1 MNRLLIIVFSLSLLS
16 LNCSSLHTDRPIS
29 KRGDF
34 QEAVT
39 VLDTF
44 IRNDL
49 KHQQIPG
56 AAVAL
61 VHEGRVIF
69 TLCYGYADT
78 EKKVAMTE
86 DTYFMVGS
94 LTKSFTALAV
104 LKLIEQ
110 GKIDPNADIKKYI
123 PDFSIKKFHDGDA
136 RITVNHL
143 LTHTSGLMIDYY
155 ARFTSEKEYSDAEL
169 LSQLQNEYLCF
180 KPGSACK
187 YSNVGYRLLSMIIEK
202 VTGESFGNYLAKEVF
217 KPLGMNMSSFDY
229 TNDMAL
235 HMSKG
240 HNGDTEISR
249 VDTEDK
255 SASGLFSTLRDLTVF
270 LKFLTSGAVQSNGGI
285 NNGQIIDA
293 IIKNANPAIDTF
305 YDSKNVYSSGWYLNF
320 YQFRGIHTV
329 LSNSGGING
338 FCAAMAYIP
347 EEGLGIVILTN
358 SSLGWKANM
367 DIIARGLRGVIG
379 AFMDSGARELDVGN
393 QRDVKSTHSTPRVDP
408 SIDPKTSIGDM
419 PLNVSSEEYGSWCGR
434 YVGFGPM
441 IDVIQKKNKL
451 YVKFIG
457 PAALLIPENNNVFK
471 PVIRILFMDIDVAR
485 FTEYESIRF
494 RFGKNQQGDK
504 FLFMEAGIGESTFSI
519 PLHLSRKSNI
529 PKAYSRYYGTWVLK
543 GDHTYP
549 NIMKLYLPSS
559 RLVFFEK
566 NGWPMIKIN
575 TWMGEGLLLLSPL
588 SDNLA
593 RIAGS
598 GEIISLNDDSVNFIG
613 LHFQKVR

>member
-1 MNRLLIIVFSLSLLS
+1 LQSDRL
-16 LNCSSLHTDRPIS
+16 IS
-29 KRGDF
+29 KRRDF
-34 QEAVT
+34 QGAVT
-39 VLDTF
+39 VLDTI
-44 IRNDL
+44 IRNNL
-49 KHQQIPG
+49 NHQRIPG

-69 TLCYGYADT
+69 SQCYGYADT
-78 EKKVAMTE
+78 EKKVPMTE

-110 GKIDPNADIKKYI
+110 GKIDPEVDIKKYI
-123 PDFSIKKFHDGDA
+123 PDFSIRKFYDGEA
-136 RITVNHL
+136 PITVNHL

-155 ARFTSEKEYSDAEL
+155 ARFTSEKKYSDTEL
-169 LSQLQNEYLCF
+169 LSQLKNEYLCF

-187 YSNVGYRLLSMIIEK
+187 YSNVGYRLLSMIIEQ
-202 VTGESFGNYLAKEVF
+202 VTDVPFENYLENEVF

-229 TNDMAL
+229 TDGMAL

-240 HNGDTEISR
+240 HNGNMEISR

-255 SASGLFSTLRDLTVF
+255 SASGLFSTLKDMTVF
-270 LKFLTSGAVQSNGGI
+270 LKFLTSGAIQSNGGI
-285 NNGQIIDA
+285 NHGQIIDS
-293 IIKNANPAIDTF
+293 IIKNANPSIDTF
-305 YDSKNVYSSGWYLNF
+305 YDSKNIYSSGWYLNF
-320 YQFRGIHTV
+320 YQFRGIQTV

-347 EEGLGIVILTN
+347 EKRLGIIILTN

-367 DIIARGLRGVIG
+367 DIIARGLRGVIDT
-379 AFMDSGARELDVGN
+379 FMDSGSRKPISGN
-393 QRDVKSTHSTPRVDP
+393 QKNVD
-408 SIDPKTSIGDM
+408 SAGEDE
-419 PLNVSSEEYGSWCGR
+419 PLCGR

-441 IDVIQKKNKL
+441 VDILQKKD
-451 YVKFIG
+451 KFYAKFKG
-457 PAALLIPENNNVFK
+457 PAARLIPENDGVFK

-519 PLHLSRKSNI
+519 PLHLSQKSNI

-566 NGWPMIKIN
+566 DGWPVIKIN
-575 TWMGEGLLLLSPL
+575 TWMGEGLLLLLPL

-613 LHFQKVR
+613 LCFKKVR